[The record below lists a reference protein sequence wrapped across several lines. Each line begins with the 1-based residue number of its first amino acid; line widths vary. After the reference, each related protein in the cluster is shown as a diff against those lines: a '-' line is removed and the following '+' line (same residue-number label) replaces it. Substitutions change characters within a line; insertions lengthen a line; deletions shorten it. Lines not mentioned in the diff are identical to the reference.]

1 MALPSRVLGSGVNS
15 LSTVAICGD
24 GVDGITA
31 TGSSRSDAFQITAVL
46 NSVDT
51 TAAGT
56 GVRLPPTEMGSQIF
70 IANSG
75 ASTLKV
81 YPYEATSTLNG
92 GSSSTIDKDHVSI
105 FFAVT
110 NTMWYS
116 INGTK
121 T

>member
-1 MALPSRVLGSGVNS
+1 MTIPSRVLGAGASQ

-24 GVDGITA
+24 GMDDVVAAGT
-31 TGSSRSDAFQITAVL
+31 TRSDATQIKHVY

-51 TAAGT
+51 APAGS
-56 GVRLPPTEMGSQIF
+56 GIKLPPTEMGMVIF
-70 IANSG
+70 VANSG
-75 ASTLKV
+75 ASTIKV
-81 YPYEATSTLNG
+81 YPYESTTVINQTTSA
-92 GSSSTIDKDHVSI
+92 SIAKDHTSI

-110 NTMWYS
+110 RTMWYS

>member
-1 MALPSRVLGSGVNS
+1 MTIPSRVLGAGASP

-24 GVDGITA
+24 GKDEV
-31 TGSSRSDAFQITAVL
+31 
-46 NSVDT
+46 

-56 GVRLPPTEMGSQIF
+56 TSSDATQLLHVYNSIDTAPAGSGVKLPPTEMGAVIF
-70 IANSG
+70 VANSG
-75 ASTLKV
+75 ANTVKV
-81 YPYEATSTLNG
+81 YPYESTTVINQTTSA
-92 GSSSTIDKDHVSI
+92 SIAKDHTSI

-110 NTMWYS
+110 RTMWYS